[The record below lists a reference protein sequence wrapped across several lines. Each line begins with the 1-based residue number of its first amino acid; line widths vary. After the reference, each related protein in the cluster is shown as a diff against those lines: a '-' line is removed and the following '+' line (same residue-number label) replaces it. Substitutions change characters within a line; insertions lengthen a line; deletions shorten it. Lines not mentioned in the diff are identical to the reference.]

1 MAPPKLYLD
10 ENMDPAL
17 AHALRKRGFDV
28 IHTQE
33 AGRSGRGIPDEAQLQ
48 FAAAQ
53 GRAIVT
59 FNLVEFKQL
68 AVRWLQEGREHWGI
82 IVSPQRSFRETQRR
96 LIRLL
101 NDNEAEDL
109 KNQLRYL

>member
-10 ENMDPAL
+10 ENLSSAL
-17 AHALRKRGFDV
+17 AEALRKRGFDV

-33 AGRSGRGIPDEAQLQ
+33 VGRSGRRISDVDQLE
-48 FAAAQ
+48 FAASQ

-59 FNLVEFKQL
+59 FNLVEFKHL
-68 AVRWLQEGREHWGI
+68 AIQWLRAGKEHWGI
-82 IVSPQRSFRETQRR
+82 IVSPQRSFRETLRR
-96 LIRLL
+96 LTKLL
-101 NDNEAEDL
+101 ETTQAEDL